1 MLKKYVKYS
10 MLYVTKTELMKRNE
24 KAFYFDRCRERL

>member
-1 MLKKYVKYS
+1 

-24 KAFYFDRCRERL
+24 KTFYFDRCRERLQSHLNMN